1 MSVRDELNKIEQFY
15 MSLSESQKQKVES
28 KIKGMLRETYETLP
42 QENIDPIRWQVATD
56 MFKIL
61 ND

>member
-1 MSVRDELNKIEQFY
+1 MGVEELKKIEQFY
-15 MSLSESQKQKVES
+15 LSLSENQKAKVES

-42 QENIDPIRWQVATD
+42 QDSVDPIRWQVASD

>member
-1 MSVRDELNKIEQFY
+1 MGEKELRQIEQFY
-15 MSLSESQKQKVES
+15 LSLSENQKEKVEL

-42 QENIDPIRWQVATD
+42 QNSVDPIRWQVASD
-56 MFKIL
+56 MFKLL